1 MSPDGKWVW
10 DGSQWQ
16 PAVGFEPAHEA
27 VFAAWKSIQVDPA
40 LPAEEVAQLPGE
52 MQMESPSP
60 AVDYSYA
67 APEYSSSE
75 PIVPLWEQTRG
86 DGVRKYLY
94 PVAALAVLVMAMM
107 VLNSMSFISLPWIG
121 SASSHASQT
130 PKPSPTPDL
139 SGSDAVRADR
149 LLNNLKPP
157 LSALDLTIPA
167 IGLHCVTLSTDCY
180 DALTAS
186 NEQVS
191 KVMAVLANAD
201 IAPCIAVAMTG
212 MRTDTKGMGDQ
223 LQLALKGFQDN
234 NKSELSGGI
243 NHFRTYRQSAA
254 SDMNAALLAEKKCL
268 TLEVPS
274 WVPR

>member
-10 DGSQWQ
+10 NGSEWQ
-16 PAVGFEPAHEA
+16 PVVGIEPAHEA
-27 VFAAWKSIQVDPA
+27 VFAAWKSIQVEPA
-40 LPAEEVAQLPGE
+40 LPAEDAAQPRE
-52 MQMESPSP
+52 MQMQSPSP
-60 AVDYSYA
+60 AVDYSYP

-75 PIVPLWEQTRG
+75 PIASLWQQSKG
-86 DGVRKYLY
+86 DRIGKYLY
-94 PVAALAVLVMAMM
+94 PVAGLAVLVMAMM
-107 VLNSMSFISLPWIG
+107 VLNSMNFISLPWIG
-121 SASSHASQT
+121 SKASNSSQAAR
-130 PKPSPTPDL
+130 PSPTPDV

-201 IAPCIAVAMTG
+201 IAPCIAVPMSG
-212 MRTDTKGMGDQ
+212 MRTDTKGLGDQ

-254 SDMNAALLAEKKCL
+254 GDMNAALLAEKKCL

>member
-16 PAVGFEPAHEA
+16 PAVGVEPAHEA
-27 VFAAWKSIQVDPA
+27 VFAAWKTIQVDA
-40 LPAEEVAQLPGE
+40 ASPAEELVQPPGE

-60 AVDYSYA
+60 VVDYSYA

-75 PIVPLWEQTRG
+75 PIVPLWQQTKG
-86 DGVRKYLY
+86 GGISKYLY
-94 PVAALAVLVMAMM
+94 PVAGLAVLVMAML
-107 VLNSMSFISLPWIG
+107 VLNSMSFISLPWMG
-121 SASSHASQT
+121 AGASRSIQAAR
-130 PKPSPTPDL
+130 PSPTPDI

-157 LSALDLTIPA
+157 LSALDEAIPA
-167 IGLHCVTLSTDCY
+167 IGLHCVTLSTDCS
-180 DALTAS
+180 DALTTS

-191 KVMAVLANAD
+191 KVMAVFANAD
-201 IAPCIAVAMTG
+201 IAPCIAAAMTR

-223 LQLALKGFQDN
+223 LQLALKAFPDN

-243 NHFRTYRQSAA
+243 NHFKTYRQAA
-254 SDMNAALLAEKKCL
+254 AADMNAALLAEKKCL
-268 TLEVPS
+268 TVEVPS